1 MGRFEHIVMP
11 HWSYPEMREAF
22 GRGGV
27 RRVPQTVQGRES
39 PHRRRRRPQ
48 DRGIL
53 ADETRDV
60 ILEQVFYII
69 FANFPKTRPEK
80 CIFAAKSRPE
90 KC

>member
-1 MGRFEHIVMP
+1 
-11 HWSYPEMREAF
+11 MREAF

-39 PHRRRRRPQ
+39 PHCRRRRPQ
-48 DRGIL
+48 GRGIL
-53 ADETRDV
+53 ADEARDV

-69 FANFPKTRPEK
+69 FAIFPKTRPEK
-80 CIFAAKSRPE
+80 CIKMMKTRPE